1 MPKVSVVIPN
11 YNHARYLRQRI
22 ETVLAQ
28 TYQDFEMIL
37 LDDCSTDESR
47 TILQGYANGPRVALD
62 FNEKNSG
69 STFKQWNKGVRLA
82 RGEYIWIAESDDFAD
97 TRLLGTLVKVLDQE
111 PDVVFAY
118 CRSWRIDDHGQEDR
132 FDDLGMNLFD
142 RQRWAAD
149 FRADG
154 REECQKYFAC
164 KTPVTNASAV
174 VFRKTAYERVG
185 GADETLVLCGDWK
198 LWAAMGFEGRI
209 AYVSEPL
216 NYFRTHDSSVRTR
229 MGRVGVGVAEAMQV
243 ARWILDRLSLPEAE
257 LSAVYKA
264 HAAAWVPDLMSR
276 HMPRSAKARILR
288 AVRAFDPHPLRRIP
302 GPALETIRRSF
313 LRHWRDVRSMI
324 TSAKVK
330 HESSR

>member
-1 MPKVSVVIPN
+1 MPKVSVIIPN
-11 YNHARYLRQRI
+11 YNHAQFLRQRI
-22 ETVLAQ
+22 DTVLAQ
-28 TYQDFEMIL
+28 TYRDFEVIL
-37 LDDCSTDESR
+37 LDDYSTDDSR
-47 TILQGYANGPRVALD
+47 TILQGYANDPRVALE

-82 RGEYIWIAESDDFAD
+82 RGEYIWIAESDDYAD
-97 TRLLGTLVKVLDQE
+97 NRLLGTLVKVLDQE

-118 CRSWRIDDHGQEDR
+118 CRSWRMDEHGQKHA

-149 FRADG
+149 FRVDG
-154 REECQKYFAC
+154 REECQKYFVR

-185 GADETLVLCGDWK
+185 GADETMVLCGDWK

-209 AYVSEPL
+209 AYVSQPL

-229 MGRVGVGVAEAMQV
+229 MGRVGVSVAEAMQA
-243 ARWILDRLSLPEAE
+243 ARWILDRLSLPKAE

-264 HAAAWVPDLMSR
+264 HAVAWVPDLMSR
-276 HMPRSAKARILR
+276 HIPWSAKLRILQ

-302 GPALETIRRSF
+302 GPALETIRRS
-313 LRHWRDVRSMI
+313 LRRRWRDVRSII
-324 TSAKVK
+324 TSPKSEP
-330 HESSR
+330 ESSK